1 MYDTDSATNE
11 KYINLSLS
19 NGALRFQYLNDAFA
33 GGGDFVEF
41 SRSGTSVLGMGF
53 YDNAAL
59 KNFISNAGDSYFTSG
74 SVGIGTTSPVKELH
88 IAGTTPEIRLE
99 DSNAATT
106 SHFDMSLSDAV
117 VTLRVDPDNT
127 MANSTFR
134 VNVDGP
140 ERMRVTS
147 GGNVGIGTTNPG
159 YRLESSGTI
168 AVKSSAPDIK
178 LIDTDGTS
186 THSIVQNIVNTDI
199 YYSSIRT
206 SADVFVGYIHL
217 VDLGASGPTLQ
228 RWYTSG
234 SEKMRLANNGRL
246 GIGTTNPLE
255 ALHVVGN
262 QAFEGS
268 FSSIKKN
275 NTSGGIVLTGGTDTN
290 NGANVVLYGETSA
303 LPNTGVFEADDFIV
317 RAVDGGSIS
326 LRITGLPT
334 SSAGL
339 ITGEVWN
346 DGGTLKIV

>member
-1 MYDTDSATNE
+1 MRIDR
-11 KYINLSLS
+11 
-19 NGALRFQYLNDAFA
+19 NGN
-33 GGGDFVEF
+33 
-41 SRSGTSVLGMGF
+41 
-53 YDNAAL
+53 
-59 KNFISNAGDSYFTSG
+59 
-74 SVGIGTTSPVKELH
+74 VGIGTASPSSDLH
-88 IAGTTPEIRLE
+88 IADSAVTNLRLE
-99 DSNAATT
+99 ETDGGSYTLLQTDSNGTVLGADAGNSRAST
-106 SHFDMSLSDAV
+106 S
-117 VTLRVDPDNT
+117 LRF
-127 MANSTFR
+127 S
-134 VNVDGP
+134 VDGS
-140 ERMRVTS
+140 ERMRINPS
-147 GGNVGIGTTNPG
+147 GNVGIGTTNPG

-246 GIGTTNPLE
+246 GIGTTNPLDV
-255 ALHVVGN
+255 LHVVGG
-262 QAFEGS
+262 QTLEGT
-268 FSSIKKN
+268 FSSIRKN

-303 LPNTGVFEADDFIV
+303 LPNTGVLEADSFIV
-317 RAVDGGSIS
+317 RAVDGGSINIK
-326 LRITGLPT
+326 ITGLPT

-339 ITGEVWN
+339 SAGDVWN
-346 DGGTLKIV
+346 DSGTLKIV